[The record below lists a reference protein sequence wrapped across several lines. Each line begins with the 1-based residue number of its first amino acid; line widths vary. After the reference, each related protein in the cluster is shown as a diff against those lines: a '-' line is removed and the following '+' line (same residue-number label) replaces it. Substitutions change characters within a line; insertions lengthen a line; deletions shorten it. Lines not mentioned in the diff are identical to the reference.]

1 MAAPVAVN
9 DSYTTN
15 EDTALGV
22 AALGILGNDTDVD
35 GDALTASVVS
45 TPANGT
51 VTLNTLDGSFTY
63 TPDANFNGTDSFTYQ
78 ANDGTADSNVATVT
92 LTVTPVND
100 APVALDESYTIIED
114 TTFVVAAAAILAND
128 TDVDGGALTVSLV
141 SGPANGTVTLN
152 PDGEFTYTPAANF
165 NGTDS
170 FTYKLNDG
178 QADSNVATVTLTVT
192 PLTADLAI
200 TKTD

>member
-15 EDTALGV
+15 E
-22 AALGILGNDTDVD
+22 D

-78 ANDGTADSNVATVT
+78 VDDGTLASNVATVT
-92 LTVTPVND
+92 LTVTPIND
-100 APVALDESYTIIED
+100 APVA
-114 TTFVVAAAAILAND
+114 ARP
-128 TDVDGGALTVSLV
+128 
-141 SGPANGTVTLN
+141 GPAWPSPSAPATSS
-152 PDGEFTYTPAANF
+152 PRSPCCPAA
-165 NGTDS
+165 S
-170 FTYKLNDG
+170 PSSPRSPSS
-178 QADSNVATVTLTVT
+178 AR
-192 PLTADLAI
+192 
-200 TKTD
+200 